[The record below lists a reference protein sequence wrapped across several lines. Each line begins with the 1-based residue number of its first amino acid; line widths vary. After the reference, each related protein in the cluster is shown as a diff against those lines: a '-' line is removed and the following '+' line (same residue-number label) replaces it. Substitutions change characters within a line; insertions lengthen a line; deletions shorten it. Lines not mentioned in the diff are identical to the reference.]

1 MFKTSGG
8 KYIAPQVIENQLK
21 QSLLIEQIIV
31 VGEGKNMPSA
41 LIQPCFEQALIWF
54 KEQEFHVKTIKI
66 PYVKMKNYWKKSMMK
81 SGCMIRNSVN
91 GSK

>member
-21 QSLLIEQIIV
+21 QSNLIEQIMV

-41 LIQPCFEQALIWF
+41 LVQPVLSSPKIWLKRQGF
-54 KEQEFHVKTIKI
+54 NLGDDLES
-66 PYVKMKNYWKKSMMK
+66 MCKNESFIGK
-81 SGCMIRNSVN
+81 NN
-91 GSK
+91 